1 MRRYLTTLRWYED
14 RLCSLSSAWL
24 IALSLA
30 CLAGLGTLAFW
41 MPQFFDDLT
50 FLVSESDVRIL
61 ATLLGLLLLTSAGL
75 WVLSFSLAALGRRL
89 VLYVKGL

>member
-1 MRRYLTTLRWYED
+1 
-14 RLCSLSSAWL
+14 
-24 IALSLA
+24 
-30 CLAGLGTLAFW
+30 